1 MLTGGVLSQNFFSD
15 VFYTGKLKSQVILM
29 TGTQPT
35 ATQLEW
41 VDSRPRFL
49 LWFSHW
55 QLRNEIFDLP
65 MLQAMFFHG
74 KGSGENQ
81 RRNLGWGSGFNQA
94 YANRDFWHKHKY
106 HDPPRVD
113 NTILY
118 TRRWRQRP
126 SQKADYGGVL
136 STMYQL
142 DGWGVPQYEKRHG
155 HGPWGQLAIFCQL
168 AASLLLDLTLEH
180 PHSPRSLRGHPG
192 FLNQNPYIS
201 ADG

>member
-1 MLTGGVLSQNFFSD
+1 MVVTGGVLWQNFFS
-15 VFYTGKLKSQVILM
+15 VFFYKGKLKSQVILM

-35 ATQLEW
+35 GTQLEW
-41 VDSRPRFL
+41 FDSRPRFL

-106 HDPPRVD
+106 HDPPRID

-142 DGWGVPQYEKRHG
+142 DGWGVPQYEKDTAMG
-155 HGPWGQLAIFCQL
+155 TTSNFLPAGCVL
-168 AASLLLDLTLEH
+168 AAWPPPQGSSEVIQDSWTKIHIFQLMVWVGGL
-180 PHSPRSLRGHPG
+180 G
-192 FLNQNPYIS
+192 F
-201 ADG
+201 